1 MKILKTTDEANPL
14 KLALGLITNSVA
26 FYDLDLNPL
35 KTISLKSPS
44 EEII

>member
-1 MKILKTTDEANPL
+1 MKILKTTDEAVPL

-26 FYDLDLNPL
+26 IYDLDLAPL
-35 KTISLKSPS
+35 KVIALKSPS